1 MVCVRLLDSDE
12 SAAVGPKELI
22 MAAMTVM
29 RAGIPAL
36 PVLYGFP
43 NAVDGI
49 QKGTIHI
56 PESIAQ
62 H

>member
-1 MVCVRLLDSDE
+1 LDSDE